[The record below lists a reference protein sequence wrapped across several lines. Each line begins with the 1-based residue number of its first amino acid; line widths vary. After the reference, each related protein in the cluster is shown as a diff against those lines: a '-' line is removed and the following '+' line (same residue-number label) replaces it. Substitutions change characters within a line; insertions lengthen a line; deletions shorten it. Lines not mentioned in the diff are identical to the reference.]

1 MAHVQCTV
9 MATATARGRTATPTT
24 AGMPVGEAPLA
35 KRARHAAPPAAT
47 ATAAAAD
54 MTGAGEAASS

>member
-1 MAHVQCTV
+1 

-24 AGMPVGEAPLA
+24 AAMPVGAEHEAPLA

-54 MTGAGEAASS
+54 MTGAGEAASY